1 MPGERYVLK
10 DIGDDYTERYALIDT
25 QSGEEVALD
34 GGEPEDQSF
43 QRDWSWVPPLL
54 NRLDAER
61 AAAEQRADLAERE
74 VERLRKHVCADGHHP
89 TFLRGTCIRCGVG
102 AKETP

>member
-1 MPGERYVLK
+1 MAGRGDPYLSCEHDVYGDCVECLKERL
-10 DIGDDYTERYALIDT
+10 
-25 QSGEEVALD
+25 
-34 GGEPEDQSF
+34 
-43 QRDWSWVPPLL
+43 
-54 NRLDAER
+54 
-61 AAAEQRADLAERE
+61 AAAEKRADLAERE

>member
-1 MPGERYVLK
+1 MPGEP
-10 DIGDDYTERYALIDT
+10 ERLAAELAAELSDT
-25 QSGEEVALD
+25 RRKL
-34 GGEPEDQSF
+34 
-43 QRDWSWVPPLL
+43 
-54 NRLDAER
+54 